1 MHYLNV
7 ELKIIHRNL
16 KATNVFLNKQGN
28 QIDAFIGD
36 FGCAMHLENDETN
49 LSRAFNI
56 GKLGWMVLFL
66 KFGFV
71 KKKTPT

>member
-7 ELKIIHRNL
+7 KLKIIHRHL

-28 QIDAFIGD
+28 KIDAFIGD

-56 GKLGWMVLFL
+56 GHLGWMVF
-66 KFGFV
+66 
-71 KKKTPT
+71 